1 MIISSLVT
9 DIYSINT
16 ITMPRLS
23 LYKPEKSADYRFID
37 RNVNESFQVGGTDI
51 FIHKYEGPIDPGAD
65 KSTPSQPYG
74 TNDIP
79 ETKIQDLLFLE
90 NRDRKYSDDV
100 YVIRGIYNVQDLDF
114 DLSQFGMFLQNDTIF
129 ITFHMNNSVENL
141 GRKLMSGDVL
151 ELPHLKDEYALNDYG
166 VSLKR
171 FYVIEDVSRP
181 SEGFSQ
187 TWYPHLLRAK
197 CKPILDSQ
205 EFKEIFDKDSG
216 EGTGSTIRDVLSTYE
231 KEMQINEAVLNQANE
246 DITGDPN
253 QPVVGGYDTKQYF
266 VVPTDDS
273 GNVLT
278 EEGSQTDIKVD
289 TTKLDASAILKSAKN
304 NYYVGYL
311 TDDGLPTNGKPYGFG
326 SQFPQGAVEG
336 EFFLRTDYFPNR
348 LFRYNGRRWT
358 KFEDNVRVQTPSS
371 DTAQNQIGTF
381 VNNDKKQTINNK
393 EVEQRQALSQVLK
406 PKADN

>member
-1 MIISSLVT
+1 
-9 DIYSINT
+9 
-16 ITMPRLS
+16 MPRLS
-23 LYKPEKSADYRFID
+23 LYRPEKSADYRFID
-37 RNVNESFQVGGTDI
+37 KNVYESFQVGGTDI
-51 FIHKYEGPIDPGAD
+51 FVHKYEGPVDPGVNA
-65 KSTPSQPYG
+65 STPSQPYG

-100 YVIRGIYNVQDLDF
+100 YTIRGIYNVQDLDF

-129 ITFHMNNSVENL
+129 ITFHMNSSVENL

-151 ELPHLKDEYALNDYG
+151 ELPHLKDDYALNDYQ

-171 FYVIEDVSRP
+171 FYVIEDISRP

-253 QPVVGGYDTKQYF
+253 QPVISGYDTKQYF
-266 VVPTDDS
+266 VVPTDS
-273 GNVLT
+273 EGNVLT
-278 EEGSQTDIKVD
+278 QDGSSTNQTVD
-289 TTKLDASAILKSAKN
+289 SSSINASAVIKTPNAN
-304 NYYVGYL
+304 FYVGYL
-311 TDDGLPTNGKPYGFG
+311 TGDGAPLNGAPYGFG
-326 SQFPQGAVEG
+326 SQFPQGSGEG
-336 EFFLRTDYFPNR
+336 DYFLRTDYFPNR
-348 LFRYNGRRWT
+348 LFRFNGRRWV
-358 KFEDNVRVQTPSS
+358 KIEDGVRVEPMTS
-371 DTAQNQIGTF
+371 DNAKTQLGTF
-381 VNNDKKQTINNK
+381 VNNSNKNTINGK
-393 EVEQRQALSQVLK
+393 EVEERQALSQALK
-406 PKADN
+406 PKADY

>member
-1 MIISSLVT
+1 
-9 DIYSINT
+9 
-16 ITMPRLS
+16 MPRLS

-51 FIHKYEGPIDPGAD
+51 FIHKYEGPVDPGAD

-129 ITFHMNNSVENL
+129 ITFHMNSSVENL
-141 GRKLMSGDVL
+141 GRKLMSGDVF
-151 ELPHLKDEYALNDYG
+151 ELPHLKDEYALNDYA

-171 FYVIEDVSRP
+171 FYVVEDVSRP

-197 CKPILDSQ
+197 CKPLLDSQ

-216 EGTGSTIRDVLSTYE
+216 EGTGSTIRDVLSTYD

-246 DITGDPN
+246 DITGDPA
-253 QPVVGGYDTKQYF
+253 QPVISGYDTKQYF
-266 VVPTDDS
+266 VVPTDDK
-273 GNVLT
+273 GNVNINDD
-278 EEGSQTDIKVD
+278 GSSTP
-289 TTKLDASAILKSAKN
+289 TLKTAKGN
-304 NYYVGYL
+304 FYVGYL
-311 TDDGLPTNGKPYGFG
+311 TEQGVPPNGALYSFG
-326 SQFPQGAVEG
+326 SQFPQAASDG

-348 LFRYNGRRWT
+348 LFRYNGNRWV
-358 KFEDNVRVQTPSS
+358 KYEDAVRVLAETVVASTVPCTLSLFV
-371 DTAQNQIGTF
+371 AEAVPPIPTF
-381 VNNDKKQTINNK
+381 PVD
-393 EVEQRQALSQVLK
+393 L
-406 PKADN
+406 